1 MPILIIRAELVNPP
15 SLPLSFRDITL
26 FSTIQYNM
34 DVCVEVDSDVKDI
47 YYHWM
52 KPKGLM
58 DFVQDII
65 EYGDEIGIRVDTKRR
80 TYHTIVTDRLVPE
93 NVWSILYNIKSKI

>member
-1 MPILIIRAELVNPP
+1 
-15 SLPLSFRDITL
+15 
-26 FSTIQYNM
+26 
-34 DVCVEVDSDVKDI
+34 
-47 YYHWM
+47 M